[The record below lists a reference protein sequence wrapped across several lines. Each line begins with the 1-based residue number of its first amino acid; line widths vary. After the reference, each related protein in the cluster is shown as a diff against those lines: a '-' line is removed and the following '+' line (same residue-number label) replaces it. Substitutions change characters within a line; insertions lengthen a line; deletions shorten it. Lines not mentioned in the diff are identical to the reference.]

1 MSIFNEIFR
10 TDGRLNRLRY
20 LKYMILLA
28 IVAGLSKFVMSCM
41 VTLLT
46 GDPNG
51 SAVMMITLM
60 WVLIAGAGNVMLM
73 IRRLHDLG
81 KPGLWWIVALIPAVG
96 LIFSIYLFCAPGQV
110 GWNQYGADPLS
121 EDGERHALD

>member
-20 LKYMILLA
+20 LKYMIILA
-28 IVAGLSKFVMSCM
+28 IVAGLSTFVMSSM
-41 VTLLT
+41 LT
-46 GDPNG
+46 FFTGNHESP
-51 SAVMMITLM
+51 AVMLVTLM
-60 WVLIAGAGNVMLM
+60 WALIAGAGNVMLM

-81 KPGLWWIVALIPAVG
+81 KHGMFWLVALVPVVG

-110 GWNQYGADPLS
+110 GWNQYGADPLT
-121 EDGERHALD
+121 EDD

>member
-20 LKYMILLA
+20 IKYMILLA
-28 IVAGLSKFVMSCM
+28 LVSGISTFVMSSM
-41 VTLLT
+41 LTFLT
-46 GDPNG
+46 GNHESP
-51 SAVMMITLM
+51 AVMLVTLM
-60 WVLIAGAGNVMLM
+60 WALIAGAGNVMLM

-81 KPGLWWIVALIPAVG
+81 RNGMFWLVALIPAVG

-110 GWNQYGADPLS
+110 GWNEYGADPLT
-121 EDGERHALD
+121 ED